1 MAVATTT
8 FIQARNYTKGRSS
21 PIDVLVIHTM
31 EAPEKPDTAENVAK
45 WFAGSTA
52 PQASAHYCIDNNSI
66 VQCVRDNDV
75 AWHAPGANS
84 NGLGFEHA
92 GRASQHAAD
101 WSDAYSDAMLKISAG
116 LVAEKCRDYG
126 IPAVWLH
133 EADLKAGR
141 RGITGH
147 AQVSAAFKRST
158 HTDPG
163 TSFPIERYLGYV
175 KEHLG
180 GGGAAAAHTDAAG
193 HPHAVKA
200 PPPTLKQGASGFQV
214 KRLQQMLKIDG
225 FDPGAAD
232 GIFGPATTKAVK
244 KAQAKHG
251 LNADGIVGPMTWHAL
266 ETSH

>member
-8 FIQARNYTKGRSS
+8 FIQARNYTKGRSV

-66 VQCVRDNDV
+66 VQCVHDKDV

-92 GRASQHAAD
+92 GRAAQSAKD
-101 WSDAYSDAMLKISAG
+101 WSDAYSETMLRISAG
-116 LVAEKCRDYG
+116 LAAEKCREYR
-126 IPAVWLH
+126 IPVVWLR

-147 AQVSAAFKRST
+147 AQVSRAFKRSN

-163 TSFPIERYLGYV
+163 TNFPIERYLGYI

-180 GGGAAAAHTDAAG
+180 GGGAAAAHEAVG
-193 HPHAVKA
+193 HPQAVKA
-200 PPPTLKQGASGFQV
+200 PPPTLKLGAKGFQV
-214 KRLQQMLKIDG
+214 KRLQRMLKYDG

-232 GIFGPATTKAVK
+232 GIFGQATLKAVK
-244 KAQAKHG
+244 QAQTTYG
-251 LNADGIVGPMTWHAL
+251 LNPDGIAGPQTWHAL
-266 ETSH
+266 ESGS

>member
-1 MAVATTT
+1 MAVASIT
-8 FIQARNYTKGRSS
+8 FIQARNYTKGRSN

-66 VQCVRDNDV
+66 VQSVKDTDV
-75 AWHAPGANS
+75 AWHAPGANH
-84 NGLGFEHA
+84 NGIGFEHA
-92 GRASQHAAD
+92 GFSAQRAAD
-101 WSDAYSDAMLKISAG
+101 WSDAYSDQMLRLSAG
-116 LVAEKCRDYG
+116 LVAEKAREHG
-126 IPAVWLH
+126 IPAVWLR
-133 EADLKAGR
+133 EADLLAGR

-147 AQVSAAFKRST
+147 VQVSRAFKKST

-180 GGGAAAAHTDAAG
+180 SQPE
-193 HPHAVKA
+193 PHAHSHSVKA
-200 PPPTLKQGASGFQV
+200 PPAALKSGANGALVTRLQKLLKQ
-214 KRLQQMLKIDG
+214 RG

-232 GIFGPATTKAVK
+232 GDFGPATTKAVK
-244 KAQAKHG
+244 QAQKSHG

-266 ETSH
+266 ESSA

>member
-8 FIQARNYTKGRSS
+8 FIQARNYTRGRSV

-31 EAPEKPDTAENVAK
+31 EAPEKPTTAENVAK

-66 VQCVRDNDV
+66 VQSVHDKDV

-92 GRASQHAAD
+92 GRAAQGAAD
-101 WSDAYSDAMLKISAG
+101 WSDDYSDSMLRLSAE
-116 LVAEKCRDYG
+116 LVAQKCTEYA
-126 IPAVWLH
+126 IPAVWLR
-133 EADLKAGR
+133 EADLRAGR

-147 AQVSAAFKRST
+147 AQVSRAFKRSD
-158 HTDPG
+158 HSDPG
-163 TSFPIERYLGYV
+163 TSFPIERFLGYV
-175 KEHLG
+175 KKRLTG
-180 GGGAAAAHTDAAG
+180 GGVTHEAHG

-200 PPPTLKQGASGFQV
+200 PPPTLKRGATGFQV
-214 KRLQQMLKIDG
+214 KRLQRLLKLDG

-232 GIFGPATTKAVK
+232 GDFGASTLKAVK
-244 KAQAKHG
+244 KAQSSFG
-251 LNADGIVGPMTWHAL
+251 LNSDGIAGPLTWAAL
-266 ETSH
+266 ETGP

>member
-8 FIQARNYTKGRSS
+8 FIQARNYTKGRSG

-66 VQCVRDNDV
+66 VQSVKDTDV
-75 AWHAPGANS
+75 AWHAPGANHD
-84 NGLGFEHA
+84 GLGFEHA
-92 GRASQHAAD
+92 GRAAQHAAD
-101 WSDAYSDAMLKISAG
+101 WSDDYSDQMLRLSAE
-116 LVAEKCRDYG
+116 LVAQKCTEYG
-126 IPAVWLH
+126 IPAVWLR
-133 EADLKAGR
+133 EADLLAGR

-147 AQVSAAFKRST
+147 AQVSRAFKKST

-163 TSFPIERYLGYV
+163 TEFPIERYLGYV

-180 GGGAAAAHTDAAG
+180 SQPATHN
-193 HPHAVKA
+193 HPHVVKA
-200 PPPTLKQGASGFQV
+200 PPATLKEGAKGALV
-214 KRLQQMLKIDG
+214 TRLQKLLKQQG

-232 GIFGPATTKAVK
+232 GAFGPTTAKAVK
-244 KAQAKHG
+244 KAQKSHG
-251 LNADGIVGPMTWHAL
+251 LNADGIVGQMTWHAL
-266 ETSH
+266 ESSA

>member
-8 FIQARNYTKGRSS
+8 FIQARNYTKGRSV

-31 EAPEKPDTAENVAK
+31 ESPETADTAENVAK
-45 WFAGSTA
+45 WFAGPSA

-66 VQCVRDNDV
+66 VQCVHDSDV

-101 WSDAYSDAMLKISAG
+101 WSDAYSDAMLKISAK
-116 LVAEKCRDYG
+116 LVAEKCTEFG
-126 IPAVWLH
+126 IPAVWLR
-133 EADLKAGR
+133 EADLLAGR

-147 AQVSAAFKRST
+147 AQVSRAFKRST

-163 TSFPIERYLGYV
+163 TSFPVERYLGYV
-175 KEHLG
+175 KEHLTG
-180 GGGAAAAHTDAAG
+180 GGIVNHEAHG
-193 HPHAVKA
+193 HPLAVKA
-200 PPPTLKQGASGFQV
+200 PPPTLKQGATGFQV
-214 KRLQQMLKIDG
+214 KKLQRLLKQAG

-232 GIFGPATTKAVK
+232 GAFGPTTVKAVK
-244 KAQAKHG
+244 QAQAKHG
-251 LNADGIVGPMTWHAL
+251 LNADGIAGPLTWHAL
-266 ETSH
+266 ETAH